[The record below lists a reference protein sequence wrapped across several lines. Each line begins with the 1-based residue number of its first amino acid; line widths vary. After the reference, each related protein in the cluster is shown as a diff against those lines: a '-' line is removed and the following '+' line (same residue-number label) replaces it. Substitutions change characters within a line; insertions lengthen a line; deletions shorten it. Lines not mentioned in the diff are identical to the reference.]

1 MIMHK
6 PVLGLAAALC
16 ALHFAS
22 QAIAVDL
29 VVSAA
34 VSLTNA
40 FADIGKEFEKSKP
53 GANVLFNF
61 AGSGQLLQQL
71 SRGAPVDVFAS
82 ADQETMDKAAKQ
94 NLIVRD
100 SRENFVRNKLVL
112 VVPTN
117 SVLGVHALGDLGVG
131 AVTRIAVANPD
142 SVPAGRYAKEAL
154 EAANLWDVLKE
165 KYITTTNVRQSL
177 DYTARGEVDV
187 GFVYLTDALIMP
199 NRVKVLFDVPLST
212 EILYPVAMVKGNG
225 HENLARAFIAYVK
238 SEPAQKILQKY
249 GFNKP

>member
-1 MIMHK
+1 MRK
-6 PVLGLAAALC
+6 PVLSLPAALF
-16 ALHFAS
+16 ALFFAC
-22 QAIAVDL
+22 QAMAVDL

-40 FADIGKEFEKSKP
+40 FSDIGKDFEKLKP
-53 GANVLFNF
+53 GAKVLFNF

-100 SRENFVRNKLVL
+100 TRENFVRNKLVL

-117 SVLGVHALGDLGVG
+117 SVLGIHALGDLGSG
-131 AVTRIAVANPD
+131 AVKRIAVANPD

-154 EAANLWDVLKE
+154 EAAKLWDVLKE

-177 DYTARGEVDV
+177 DYTARGEVEA

-199 NRVKVLFDVPLST
+199 NRVKVVFDVPLST

-225 HENLARAFIAYVK
+225 RENLAREFIAYLK